1 MSKKILIC
9 DDEEGIRESLKL
21 VLSERYDLILT
32 SGGQGC
38 LETLKNSKD
47 IGLVLLDVKMP
58 VVGGLDVLA
67 QIQKSYSHIPVIIV
81 SGYQSVEAA
90 NECTRLGITDY
101 ISKPFQSVD
110 ILKTV
115 TRNFK

>member
-9 DDEEGIRESLKL
+9 DDEEGVRESLRL
-21 VLSERYDLILT
+21 VLNDRYDLIIT
-32 SGGQGC
+32 SGGEEC

-47 IGLVLLDVKMP
+47 IGLVLLDIKMP
-58 VVGGLDVLA
+58 IVGGLDVLA
-67 QIQKSYSHIPVIIV
+67 KIREDYSSIPVIMV

-101 ISKPFQSVD
+101 ISKPFHSVD
-110 ILKTV
+110 ILQTV